1 MAAISLGFLRK
12 SLQRLSLRQMST
24 LPLSNYF
31 VLLYIVDI
39 YNNYQYILQMSK
51 VQPNL
56 LQIFLFIKKGLKF
69 VQLKEPL
76 YSKLK
81 SYELVKYMYMC

>member
-1 MAAISLGFLRK
+1 
-12 SLQRLSLRQMST
+12 
-24 LPLSNYF
+24 
-31 VLLYIVDI
+31 
-39 YNNYQYILQMSK
+39 MSK

-56 LQIFLFIKKGLKF
+56 VQTFLFIKKGFKF

-76 YSKLK
+76 SSKLK